1 MIWILVFLFM
11 VVAPA
16 GVAYQS
22 GRWESLAI
30 PILLIVVCAQWV
42 AVDDG
47 EGHGF
52 PGAALGL
59 AIISLLACAYA
70 VALSRRRR
78 QLRR

>member
-11 VVAPA
+11 VIAPV

-30 PILLIVVCAQWV
+30 PVLLIAVCAQWV

-47 EGHGF
+47 EAHGF

-59 AIISLLACAYA
+59 AIISLVVSAYA

-78 QLRR
+78 IRR